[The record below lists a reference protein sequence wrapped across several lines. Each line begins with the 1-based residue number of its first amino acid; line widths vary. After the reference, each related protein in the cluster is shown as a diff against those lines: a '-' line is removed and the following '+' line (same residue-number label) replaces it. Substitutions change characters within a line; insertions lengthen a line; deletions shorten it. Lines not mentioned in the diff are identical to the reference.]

1 MEPTV
6 HKAEDRSRY
15 ELVLDG
21 DVVGVADYHD
31 DGTRVVLPHTVI
43 DPHMRGRGLGDVLV
57 AGALDDLKN
66 QGRRVVPTCWFVAEF
81 IERNADY
88 GDLVA

>member
-6 HKAEDRSRY
+6 RKVEDRSRY

-21 DVVGVADYHD
+21 DVVGFADYRD
-31 DGTRVVLPHTVI
+31 DGDQVVMPHTVI
-43 DPHMRGRGLGDVLV
+43 DPQMRGRGFGDILV
-57 AGALDDLKN
+57 AAALDDILDH
-66 QGRRVVPTCWFVAEF
+66 GRTVVPACWFVADF